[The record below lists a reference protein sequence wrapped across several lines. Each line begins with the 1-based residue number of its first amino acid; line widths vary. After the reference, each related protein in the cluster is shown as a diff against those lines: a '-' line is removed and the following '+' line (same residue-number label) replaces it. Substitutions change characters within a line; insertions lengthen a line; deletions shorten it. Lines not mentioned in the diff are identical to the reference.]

1 MLVTMLVPN
10 NEFSLAVH
18 TYDFHIFTVIYSS
31 LHRFI
36 WDQHSD
42 QLPIGLI
49 AQLVMGLWIQIP
61 YRADFF
67 FQALFSL
74 LLKQCSLQL
83 TVKIAFIFM
92 SLSAV
97 HIYDFH
103 IFTVINKS
111 FIDQSCPVK
120 MAGNQPCSFFYN
132 FMDLDFVLD
141 RTWQIFSHVDLMFSQ

>member
-1 MLVTMLVPN
+1 MTPLALLCYKHNYWLSFSALEINRSFLILFEVNMLVTMLVPN

-18 TYDFHIFTVIYSS
+18 TFDFHIFIVIYSS

-49 AQLVMGLWIQIP
+49 AQLVMGLWVQIP

-74 LLKQCSLQL
+74 LLK
-83 TVKIAFIFM
+83 
-92 SLSAV
+92 
-97 HIYDFH
+97 
-103 IFTVINKS
+103 
-111 FIDQSCPVK
+111 
-120 MAGNQPCSFFYN
+120 
-132 FMDLDFVLD
+132 
-141 RTWQIFSHVDLMFSQ
+141 

>member
-1 MLVTMLVPN
+1 MTPLALLCYKHNWLSFSALEINRSFLILFEVNMLVTMLVPN

-18 TYDFHIFTVIYSS
+18 TFDFHIFTVIYSS

-49 AQLVMGLWIQIP
+49 AQLVMGLWVQIP

-67 FQALFSL
+67 FFSGL
-74 LLKQCSLQL
+74 IFTTAQVVFI

-97 HIYDFH
+97 HIYDFRK
-103 IFTVINKS
+103 FTVINKS

-120 MAGNQPCSFFYN
+120 MAGN
-132 FMDLDFVLD
+132 
-141 RTWQIFSHVDLMFSQ
+141 

>member
-1 MLVTMLVPN
+1 MTPLALLCYKHNYWLSFSALEINRSFLILFEVNMLVTMLVPN

-18 TYDFHIFTVIYSS
+18 TFDFHIFTVIYSS

-49 AQLVMGLWIQIP
+49 AQLVMGLWVQIP

-74 LLKQCSLQL
+74 LLK
-83 TVKIAFIFM
+83 
-92 SLSAV
+92 
-97 HIYDFH
+97 
-103 IFTVINKS
+103 
-111 FIDQSCPVK
+111 
-120 MAGNQPCSFFYN
+120 
-132 FMDLDFVLD
+132 
-141 RTWQIFSHVDLMFSQ
+141 

>member
-1 MLVTMLVPN
+1 MTPLALLCYWLSFLALEINRSFLILFKVNMLITMLVPN

-49 AQLVMGLWIQIP
+49 AQLVMGLWVQIP

-67 FQALFSL
+67 FRPYFHY
-74 LLKQCSLQL
+74 CSSS
-83 TVKIAFIFM
+83 IHYCEDCC
-92 SLSAV
+92 
-97 HIYDFH
+97 HIYVF
-103 IFTVINKS
+103 V
-111 FIDQSCPVK
+111 
-120 MAGNQPCSFFYN
+120 CSSYI
-132 FMDLDFVLD
+132 
-141 RTWQIFSHVDLMFSQ
+141 WFSYIHSH

>member
-1 MLVTMLVPN
+1 MTPLALLCYKHNWLSFSALEINRSFLILFEVNMLVTMLVPN

-18 TYDFHIFTVIYSS
+18 TFDFHIFTVIYSS

-49 AQLVMGLWIQIP
+49 AQLVMGLWVQIP

-67 FQALFSL
+67 FSGLIFTTAQVVFI
-74 LLKQCSLQL
+74 

-97 HIYDFH
+97 YIYDFH
-103 IFTVINKS
+103 KFTVINKS

-120 MAGNQPCSFFYN
+120 MAGN
-132 FMDLDFVLD
+132 
-141 RTWQIFSHVDLMFSQ
+141 

>member
-1 MLVTMLVPN
+1 MTPLALLCYKHNWLSFSALEINRSFLILFEVNMLVTMLVPN
-10 NEFSLAVH
+10 NEFSSAVH

-49 AQLVMGLWIQIP
+49 AQLVMGLWVEIP

-74 LLKQCSLQL
+74 LLKYC
-83 TVKIAFIFM
+83 
-92 SLSAV
+92 
-97 HIYDFH
+97 
-103 IFTVINKS
+103 
-111 FIDQSCPVK
+111 
-120 MAGNQPCSFFYN
+120 
-132 FMDLDFVLD
+132 
-141 RTWQIFSHVDLMFSQ
+141 

>member
-1 MLVTMLVPN
+1 MTPLALLCYIHNWLSFSALEINRSFLILFEVNMLVTMLVPN

-18 TYDFHIFTVIYSS
+18 TFDFHIFTVIYSS

-49 AQLVMGLWIQIP
+49 AQLVMGLWVQIP

-67 FQALFSL
+67 FSGLIFTTAQVVFI
-74 LLKQCSLQL
+74 

-97 HIYDFH
+97 HIYDFRK
-103 IFTVINKS
+103 FTVINKS

-120 MAGNQPCSFFYN
+120 MAGN
-132 FMDLDFVLD
+132 
-141 RTWQIFSHVDLMFSQ
+141 